1 MTVTL
6 LAVPRARVS
15 LAFCLGLLCLL
26 LAVSPVYAGY
36 ASVVRHVSTDQ
47 KVIALTFDDGWSP
60 SRALKIASILQ
71 QYGATGTFFP
81 YANAA
86 DDSPSTWRYLARH
99 YPIANHTTSH
109 PYLTRLSATAIYR
122 EINHARKVIEG
133 ITGRPMVRIF
143 RPPYMAY
150 NSTVLYE
157 AYRAGFKIMALWSV
171 DSGDSE
177 HLTDAQVYN
186 HAIQGHRGG
195 IVLFHAGPA
204 VTVRV
209 LPKVLAY
216 YKAHGFRFVTLP
228 ELLGIPWSPAT
239 TL

>member
-1 MTVTL
+1 V
-6 LAVPRARVS
+6 RVGRTS
-15 LAFCLGLLCLL
+15 FALVITATALL
-26 LAVSPVYAGY
+26 LAATPALAGS
-36 ASVVRHVSTDQ
+36 ATIVRHVATDN

-60 SRALKIASILQ
+60 TRAMAIDSILQ
-71 QYGATGTFFP
+71 QYGAMATFLP

-86 DDSPSTWRYLARH
+86 DDAPSTWRYLARH
-99 YPIANHTTSH
+99 YPIANHTTTH
-109 PYLTRLSATAIYR
+109 RRLTSLGASTIYW
-122 EINHARKVIEG
+122 EINNARHVIEG

-150 NSTVLYE
+150 NDTVRYE
-157 AYRAGFKIMALWSV
+157 AYRAGFGIMALWSV
-171 DSGDSE
+171 DSGDSQG
-177 HLTDAQVYN
+177 LSDTRVYN
-186 HAIQGHRGG
+186 RAIQGTKGG

-216 YKAHGFRFVTLP
+216 YKNHGFTFVTLP
-228 ELLGIPWSPAT
+228 KLLGIPWSPAT

>member
-1 MTVTL
+1 MTATIETMRKVPLATATGIAL
-6 LAVPRARVS
+6 LAV
-15 LAFCLGLLCLL
+15 L
-26 LAVSPVYAGY
+26 LAAAPVYAGY
-36 ASVVRHVSTDQ
+36 ATVVRRVSTDN

-60 SRALKIASILQ
+60 SRALKIGAILQ
-71 QYGATGTFFP
+71 QYGATATFFP

-86 DDSPSTWRYLARH
+86 DDAPSTWRYLASH
-99 YPIANHTTSH
+99 YPIANHTTTH
-109 PYLTRLSATAIYR
+109 RYLTKLSAATVYW
-122 EINHARKVIEG
+122 EINHARSVIEG
-133 ITGRPMVRIF
+133 ITGRPMIRVF

-157 AYRAGFKIMALWSV
+157 GYRAGFKIMALWSV
-171 DSGDSE
+171 DSGDS
-177 HLTDAQVYN
+177 LGLSDTRVYN
-186 HAIQGHRGG
+186 RSIQGTRGG

-216 YKAHGFRFVTLP
+216 YKSHGFAFVTLP
-228 ELLGIPWSPAT
+228 KLLGIPWSPST